1 MRPGHTSMKEPLVN
15 DELSAA
21 HKSVPAELWGTR
33 AADVGA
39 AAVPLSRFQT
49 PVMVLDRSALDHN
62 TRTMLE
68 WVAGH
73 GLEIAPHGKTT
84 MAPVLWRDLADAG
97 AVALTL
103 ATMWQVQAARSVG
116 ERRIVLANELVDPV
130 AAAWVAAELDSD
142 PSFEFSCWVD
152 SLESLAALGATTGQR
167 RIDVLVELGGAHGR
181 TGARD
186 VPTAL
191 AVARA
196 AATHPRLRLV
206 GVSGYEG
213 AFGGTRDAAA
223 SAAVAG
229 YLANLVQLF
238 EQVSAAGLF
247 GAGLG
252 GDQLPVITAGGSAW
266 FDLVAEAFAPL
277 SGRARLLIRSGA
289 FQIHDHG
296 HYQRISPLGDAASA
310 AQGPQLRPAVTVHS
324 RVLSRP
330 EPDLVLLDAGRR
342 DVAYDLDLPVVVDR
356 DGARVPGNE
365 VTAVNDQHAFVR
377 IPRDST
383 LAVGDVLRLGIS
395 HPCTV
400 FDKWRAIPVV
410 ADASTVDPVV
420 TELIETYF

>member
-1 MRPGHTSMKEPLVN
+1 VN
-15 DELSAA
+15 DELSAS
-21 HKSVPAELWGTR
+21 HKSIPAELWGTR
-33 AADVGA
+33 AADVEA
-39 AAVPLSRFQT
+39 AAVPLSHFQT

-62 TRTMLE
+62 TRTMIE
-68 WVAGH
+68 WVAAH

-84 MAPVLWRDLADAG
+84 MAPALWKDLLDAG
-97 AVALTL
+97 AVSLTL
-103 ATMWQVQAARSVG
+103 ATGWQVQAARSIGVG
-116 ERRIVLANELVDPV
+116 RIVLANELVDPV
-130 AAAWVAAELDSD
+130 AAAWVAAELDAD
-142 PSFEFSCWVD
+142 PSFEFCCWAD

-186 VPTAL
+186 IPTAL
-191 AVARA
+191 TVARA
-196 AATHPRLRLV
+196 VVENPRLRLV

-213 AFGGTRDAAA
+213 AFGGARDAAA

-229 YLANLVQLF
+229 YLGGLVQLF
-238 EQVSAAGLF
+238 ETVSAAGLF
-247 GAGLG
+247 AV
-252 GDQLPVITAGGSAW
+252 QRPVITAGGSAW

-277 SGRARLLIRSGA
+277 SERARLLIRSGA

-296 HYQRISPLGDAASA
+296 HYRRISPLSDAAVAQTQPHLRA
-310 AQGPQLRPAVTVHS
+310 AATVHS

-330 EPDLVLLDAGRR
+330 EPDLVILDAGRR

-356 DGARVPGNE
+356 TGALVPDVE

-377 IPRDST
+377 IPREST
-383 LAVGDVLRLGIS
+383 LAVGDILRLGIS

-410 ADASTVDPVV
+410 ADASAADPVV
-420 TELIETYF
+420 TEIVETYF